1 MPGEVNPGRE
11 QQQCDPRQPGG
22 HRVERPVGGLGAN
35 QRAGREQVDR
45 RIDLGDL
52 PSRRKARLDEP
63 LLGRVDE
70 PPELEDGHVAF
81 DRDRRSLSRE
91 NVVRLPMGDLDGAV
105 PRRGELRARHQLS
118 DPVVDQPG
126 YPVGQRAG
134 QVM

>member
-1 MPGEVNPGRE
+1 
-11 QQQCDPRQPGG
+11 
-22 HRVERPVGGLGAN
+22 VGGLGAN

-70 PPELEDGHVAF
+70 PPELEDGHVALN
-81 DRDRRSLSRE
+81 RDRRSLSRE
-91 NVVRLPMGDLDGAV
+91 NVVRLLMGDLDGAV
-105 PRRGELRARHQLS
+105 PRRGELRARHQLP

-134 QVM
+134 QVV